1 MRLKRILNSV
11 NYQNLTIS
19 VAIRFNNGERPARYA
34 LGVLYALKGKPSRG
48 ECDFANCL
56 TLVDIPT
63 KNRFEVFMDKVLTD
77 EAVALLASDMKDF
90 LLDDVTKIANRIAT
104 VYGEPARERV
114 VSALIANV
122 HAQA

>member
-1 MRLKRILNSV
+1 
-11 NYQNLTIS
+11 
-19 VAIRFNNGERPARYA
+19 
-34 LGVLYALKGKPSRG
+34 
-48 ECDFANCL
+48 
-56 TLVDIPT
+56 
-63 KNRFEVFMDKVLTD
+63 MDKVLTD

-104 VYGEPARERV
+104 AYGEPARERV

>member
-1 MRLKRILNSV
+1 
-11 NYQNLTIS
+11 
-19 VAIRFNNGERPARYA
+19 
-34 LGVLYALKGKPSRG
+34 
-48 ECDFANCL
+48 
-56 TLVDIPT
+56 
-63 KNRFEVFMDKVLTD
+63 MDKVLTD
-77 EAVALLASDMKDF
+77 EASDMKDF

>member
-1 MRLKRILNSV
+1 M
-11 NYQNLTIS
+11 NYQNLTNKRSDTLHQTIWE
-19 VAIRFNNGERPARYA
+19 RFARYA
-34 LGVLYALKGKPSRG
+34 RGVLYALKGKPSRG

-56 TLVDIPT
+56 TLVDVPT

-90 LLDDVTKIANRIAT
+90 LLDEVTKIANRIAT